1 MSNDTH
7 TLSGAYALDA
17 LEPDEAAEFRR
28 HLQVCQVCCD
38 EVRELRKAAAR
49 MAELD
54 AVPAPPEL
62 RRRVM
67 SAVDRTP
74 QEPPSRPVVDLGSRR
89 TDSDGNGTGAEPG
102 PRRWLPRLLAAA
114 AAVAIV
120 GGGVWAVDGLRSEDP
135 ALTTAAQQV
144 FGAEDARTV
153 TVETANG
160 GKLKVA
166 VSPERNEM
174 AVDTRELPELDDEH
188 VYQIW
193 AVHGTEMVSAAVLED
208 IEDGAAMGMPGEDTQ
223 VAFTIEPKGGSEEPT
238 TDPIVVVD
246 PSALA

>member
-1 MSNDTH
+1 M
-7 TLSGAYALDA
+7 
-17 LEPDEAAEFRR
+17 
-28 HLQVCQVCCD
+28 
-38 EVRELRKAAAR
+38 
-49 MAELD
+49 
-54 AVPAPPEL
+54 
-62 RRRVM
+62 
-67 SAVDRTP
+67 
-74 QEPPSRPVVDLGSRR
+74 
-89 TDSDGNGTGAEPG
+89 
-102 PRRWLPRLLAAA
+102 
-114 AAVAIV
+114 
-120 GGGVWAVDGLRSEDP
+120 DGLRSDPEP
-135 ALTTAAQQV
+135 ALTVAAAQV

-174 AVDTRELPELDDEH
+174 AVDTRELPELDDQH

-193 AVHGTEMVSAAVLED
+193 AVHGSEMVSAAVLED
-208 IEDGAAMGMPGEDTQ
+208 LDGGAAMGMPGADTQ

>member
-1 MSNDTH
+1 MNNETH

-17 LEPDEAAEFRR
+17 LEPQEAAEFHD
-28 HLQVCQVCCD
+28 HLQACQACRD

-54 AVPAPPEL
+54 AIAPPPEL
-62 RRRVM
+62 KRRVLD
-67 SAVDRTP
+67 AVDRTP
-74 QEPPSRPVVDLGSRR
+74 QQPPARPAEGTPPVVS
-89 TDSDGNGTGAEPG
+89 AVEPG
-102 PRRWLPRLLAAA
+102 PRRWMPRLLAAA
-114 AAVAIV
+114 AAVLVI
-120 GGGVWAVDGLRSEDP
+120 GGGLWAVDDLRTDPEP

-144 FGAEDARTV
+144 FGAEDVRTV

-193 AVHGTEMVSAAVLED
+193 AVHGTEMTSAAVLED
-208 IEDGAAMGMPGEDTQ
+208 IDDGAAMGMPGEDTQ
-223 VAFTIEPKGGSEEPT
+223 VAFTIEPLGGSEEPT